1 MKEFFI
7 TFIMVLIFIVIF
19 FLFGGF
25 MLLDFKKNFWLAV
38 LFLAIIISVIIYFF
52 VKLSIRVEELEN
64 KVSELDGNKK
74 DA

>member
-7 TFIMVLIFIVIF
+7 TFIMVLISIVIF
-19 FLFGGF
+19 FFFGGF
-25 MLLDFKKNFWLAV
+25 VLLDFKKNFWLAV

-64 KVSELDGNKK
+64 KLSELEKNGK